1 MTAPSYVS
9 SSLTVAQNASGTAAP
24 GTKPGNL
31 ADGHLLFC
39 HVVTPGGN
47 NPSTPAAPDGT
58 WTEVPFSTKAIDE
71 SMHAVFAKFILTAA
85 GQPATYAFTLAVA
98 DVSTVHMFSVVDA
111 KLSSFFGNNT
121 STSVN
126 TTGITVPG
134 VATSAADSLVL
145 GFYGQGNGG
154 NHTTT
159 SSGWTQTYSVGTG
172 AGASARSAGGF
183 RNTMATQ
190 GTTPDLVLSGGQT
203 GFIVGG
209 MVEVLGVPPSNA
221 PILTLGAGTPQLNPS
236 NTNVPVPVDPASSAG
251 ELLVAILELRTAT
264 ASITTVPSPWQFVGN
279 QAGTN
284 GSNTYIYYMKAPTG
298 YSPPA
303 SYTWVQDAT
312 QASYTIFCRVT
323 GHDTTTPMSTSWF
336 AGVDA
341 GQGQTSATC
350 PDLTAPFGDAL
361 VLRVVGSLDAGL
373 HSWAFP
379 AVEKWDATNGGT
391 SVNRFAAAGATENG
405 PAAAGAVGTRVCT
418 IATPGAGAVAITAL
432 ISPPTDTTPPAVP
445 TGLTATPGFFTSN

>member
-1 MTAPSYVS
+1 MTAPSYVA

-58 WTEVPFSTKAIDE
+58 WTEVPFSTKSVDE

-98 DVSTVHMFSVVDA
+98 DVSTVHMFSVVNA
-111 KLSSFFGNNT
+111 KLTSFFGNNT
-121 STSVN
+121 SQTSSGVA
-126 TTGITVPG
+126 GITVPG
-134 VATSAADSLVL
+134 VVTTAADSLVL
-145 GFYGQGNGG
+145 GFYGQGNAG
-154 NHTTT
+154 NHTTS
-159 SSGWTQTYSVGTG
+159 SSGWTQVFSVGTG
-172 AGASARSAGGF
+172 VSATARSAGGF
-183 RNTMATQ
+183 QNTMATQ
-190 GTTPDLVLSGGQT
+190 GTTPDLVLSGGQS

-221 PILTLGAGTPQLNPS
+221 PVLTVGAGSPQLNSS
-236 NTNVPVPVDPASSAG
+236 NANVVVPVDPASAEG
-251 ELLVAILELRTAT
+251 ELLVAVVELRSYT
-264 ASITTVPSPWQFVGN
+264 ASIITVPSPWQLVGN

-284 GSNTYIYYMKAPTG
+284 GSNTYIYWMIAPPG

-303 SYTWVQDAT
+303 SYTWVQDSS
-312 QASYTIFCRVT
+312 QVSYTIFCRVT
-323 GHDTTTPMSTSWF
+323 DFDTTTPMDSAWF

-350 PDLTAPFGDAL
+350 PDLTAPMGDAL
-361 VLRVVGSLDAGL
+361 VLRVVGSLDPGT
-373 HSWAFP
+373 HTWAFP
-379 AVEKWDATNGGT
+379 ATERWDATNAGT
-391 SVNRFAAAGATENG
+391 ISTRFAATGATEDG
-405 PAAAGAVGTRVCT
+405 PTAAGAVGTRVCT
-418 IATPGAGAVAITAL
+418 IASTGAGAVAITAL
-432 ISPPTDTTPPAVP
+432 ISPPLDTTPPA
-445 TGLTATPGFFTSN
+445 GAANLTATPIITGE